1 MTQEFK
7 PGDVVRMRSGSPDL
21 VVMRVEEAQDPGTKA
36 EWVKVTVVAWDFE
49 ANEPREH
56 YFPDLLLYVVRE
68 ATA

>member
-21 VVMRVEEAQDPGTKA
+21 VVMRVEEAEDPDTKSG
-36 EWVKVTVVAWDFE
+36 WVKVTVAAWDFE

-56 YFPDLLLYVVRE
+56 FFPDFLLYVVRG
-68 ATA
+68 AKA